1 MSSSGSGGESKS
13 GSGSGSGSGGSG
25 GEREITEW
33 ERRDRRSVSRG
44 NTIRRTARTQPPTLI
59 RMPPTHESLRRAL
72 PKAIRTHGSFRQRLI
87 EQTKQMGREN
97 RDFRSS
103 MGTRMSATSKSS
115 ETPREISSHIGDFAE
130 PNYISDLTK
139 TSIGFPSKRVAR
151 LSRDKDGNKVVK
163 REKSPRKK
171 GGRRTRRRRK
181 SRRGRKSRRRKSRKS
196 RRRKSRKSRHTRRK
210 R

>member
-1 MSSSGSGGESKS
+1 MSSSGSGGEKKS
-13 GSGSGSGSGGSG
+13 GSQSEGSGGKK
-25 GEREITEW
+25 EITDW
-33 ERRDRRSVSRG
+33 ERHDRQSVSRG

-97 RDFRSS
+97 RDFRAS
-103 MGTRMSATSKSS
+103 MGTRMSANSKSS

-139 TSIGFPSKRVAR
+139 TSMGFPSKRVAR
-151 LSRDKDGNKVVK
+151 LTRDKDGNKVVK
-163 REKSPRKK
+163 RAKSPRKK
-171 GGRRTRRRRK
+171 GGRRTRRKRQ

-196 RRRKSRKSRHTRRK
+196 RRKSRKSRRTRRK

>member
-1 MSSSGSGGESKS
+1 MSSSGSGGEKKS
-13 GSGSGSGSGGSG
+13 GSDSGGSG
-25 GEREITEW
+25 GKKEITDW
-33 ERRDRRSVSRG
+33 ERHDRQSVSRG

-59 RMPPTHESLRRAL
+59 RMPPTQESLRRAL
-72 PKAIRTHGSFRQRLI
+72 PNAIRTHGSFRQRLI

-103 MGTRMSATSKSS
+103 MGTRMSANSKSY

-139 TSIGFPSKRVAR
+139 TSMGFPSKRVAR

-171 GGRRTRRRRK
+171 GGRRTRRKRK

-196 RRRKSRKSRHTRRK
+196 RRKSRKSRRTRRK

>member
-1 MSSSGSGGESKS
+1 MSSSGSGEESKS
-13 GSGSGSGSGGSG
+13 GSEGK
-25 GEREITEW
+25 REITDW
-33 ERRDRRSVSRG
+33 ERRDRQSVSRG

-59 RMPPTHESLRRAL
+59 RMPPTQESLRRAL
-72 PKAIRTHGSFRQRLI
+72 PNAIRTHDRFRQHLI

-97 RDFRSS
+97 RDFRASI
-103 MGTRMSATSKSS
+103 GTRMSANSKSS

-139 TSIGFPSKRVAR
+139 TSMGFPSKRVAR
-151 LSRDKDGNKVVK
+151 LTRDKDGNKVVK
-163 REKSPRKK
+163 RAKSPRKK
-171 GGRRTRRRRK
+171 GGRRTRRKRQ

-196 RRRKSRKSRHTRRK
+196 RRRRSRKSRRTRRK